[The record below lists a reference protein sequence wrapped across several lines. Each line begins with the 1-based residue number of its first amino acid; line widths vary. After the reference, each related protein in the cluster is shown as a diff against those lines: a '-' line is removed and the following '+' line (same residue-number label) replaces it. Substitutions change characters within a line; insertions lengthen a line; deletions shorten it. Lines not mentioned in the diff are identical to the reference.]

1 MNIYLVVSED
11 LVETIWEDW
20 FNQVGHEDHYCIA
33 ELVIANTPNQ
43 AKWLAWK
50 ADKSSFTGDV
60 SDKPKMSCRKKST
73 LPMGLGD
80 SPGIVSNNPA
90 YQFAWEAQPRG
101 VAGATGRGAGRRA
114 GIGKGLKGYSQLSV
128 YGGGQ

>member
-60 SDKPKMSCRKKST
+60 SDKPKMSCRKKAT
-73 LPMGLGD
+73 LCSWLDGSAEVEPIA
-80 SPGIVSNNPA
+80 GIVSKNPA
-90 YQFAWEAQPRG
+90 YQFAWEDH
-101 VAGATGRGAGRRA
+101 
-114 GIGKGLKGYSQLSV
+114 LS
-128 YGGGQ
+128 